1 MIIVWLDDAVTD
13 LDRETDYLLAR
24 NPHAALRIART
35 IRAHVSH
42 LADYPEFGRVGRVA
56 GTRELIVVDTPYI
69 IAYYLKGLE
78 IRILA
83 VIHAKRKWPETFNV
97 Q

>member
-1 MIIVWLDDAVTD
+1 MIIVWLDEAAAD
-13 LDRETDYLLAR
+13 LEREMDYLMAR
-24 NPHAALRIART
+24 NPQAALRIART
-35 IRAHVSH
+35 IRAQVSQ

-56 GTRELIVVDTPYI
+56 GTRELIIVDTPYI

-78 IRILA
+78 IRMLA